1 MRDKEIGKSVKRE
14 KLKRENERKREK
26 IRREQKREKIGEKKQ
41 ELTILC
47 SLVKNWMKAIFNS
60 MELLWNYNSNS
71 FVLSKQKIWNFLNP
85 IPQFFNFNVNSRFA
99 KRGLKENKN
108 IRDGN
113 KKRISFFELFP
124 IASKEYIVA
133 TFLAILEMAKSKEL
147 IIKQD
152 NNFDDIICEVN
163 KNE

>member
-1 MRDKEIGKSVKRE
+1 MRGEKEREREREPNERVMGKEKIKRDKNLRDKEIGKSVKRE

-47 SLVKNWMKAIFNS
+47 SLVKNWMKAILNS

-85 IPQFFNFNVNSRFA
+85 IPQFFNSNANSRFV
-99 KRGLKENKN
+99 KRGQE
-108 IRDGN
+108 
-113 KKRISFFELFP
+113 
-124 IASKEYIVA
+124 
-133 TFLAILEMAKSKEL
+133 KSA
-147 IIKQD
+147 
-152 NNFDDIICEVN
+152 N
-163 KNE
+163 